1 MDTPTKMASTPNR
14 VAIIGAGSVG
24 SDIAFALILRRLAAE
39 IVLVDVDTVRCHAQV
54 QDLSDGA
61 FLSSTRVREGSFKD
75 AGQCD
80 IIVITAGAK
89 QRPGESRTDLLGRNM
104 SILKA
109 VLDDM
114 KPLRPDAILLI
125 VANPVDILTFFAQN
139 MSGLPRRQVI
149 GTGTFLDTARLRIFL
164 AEETQASQHPAGVVA
179 LPPIY
184 SIQNDLWSQIG
195 CRQIDPCVCSW
206 GTW

>member
-61 FLSSTRVREGSFKD
+61 FLSSTRVCEGSFKE
-75 AGQCD
+75 ASQCD

-104 SILKA
+104 GILKA
-109 VLDDM
+109 VLDGM

-125 VANPVDILTFFAQN
+125 VANPVDILTFFAQQ
-139 MSGLPRRQVI
+139 MSGLPRGQVI

-164 AEETQASQHPAGVVA
+164 AEETQASQHPAAVVHTA
-179 LPPIY
+179 
-184 SIQNDLWSQIG
+184 SDLLHSK
-195 CRQIDPCVCSW
+195 
-206 GTW
+206 